1 MKLSTLFLAGCFLL
15 LGNSL
20 NAQKFAYIDS
30 DYVLSHMP
38 EYATAQAELN
48 SFSSQWQE
56 EIEAKY
62 EAIARLEAAYRAEK
76 VLLTD
81 EMKKR
86 REGELAQKKMEATEL
101 QKKKFGVEGE
111 LFQKREELIQPV
123 QDMMFEAIKE
133 VASASGYMVIF
144 DIKKNSNM
152 LYSNPKYNVSDKVI
166 KKMGYKPGEV
176 NEEPEKEDNKGN
188 SKAGASSPKG
198 ASGTN
203 TNSKGQQTR
212 GGSKSSTG
220 KN

>member
-1 MKLSTLFLAGCFLL
+1 MKLSTLILAGCFLL
-15 LGNSL
+15 IGTSL
-20 NAQKFAYIDS
+20 TAQKFAYIDS

-38 EYATAQAELN
+38 EYATAQSELN
-48 SFSSQWQE
+48 GFSSTWQE

-62 EAIARLEAAYRAEK
+62 ESIARLEAAYRAEK

-86 REGELAQKKMEATEL
+86 REEELVRKKIEATEL

-123 QDMMFEAIKE
+123 QEMMYEAIKD

-144 DIKKNSNM
+144 DIKNNSNM

-166 KKMGYKPGEV
+166 KKMGYKPGETI
-176 NEEPEKEDNKGN
+176 EEEKPEDDKGN
-188 SKAGASSPKG
+188 SKSGASSPKG
-198 ASGTN
+198 AQGTK
-203 TNSKGQQTR
+203 TNSKGQQSR
-212 GGSKSSTG
+212 GGSLPTTG
-220 KN
+220 KK